1 MPAEINP
8 SQEKERIVEFIRT
21 QIAKYEFEGAV
32 IGISGGI
39 DSAVVGKLLTEAL
52 GRERVFALILPERD
66 SSKRTVSD
74 SLLVCRYLGI
84 RYSVK
89 SISPLVRRLGI
100 YRTKPPAFIFPRK
113 IQEDYVRAQWQK
125 TSSPYINDLKSAG
138 GQSNRRNLAYYRTK
152 NRLRMTTL
160 YYEAEQR
167 GYAVAGTINRTEF
180 LIGFYVK
187 WGDDSSDIEPI
198 MHLYK
203 TQVFEL
209 AREIGLPQRIIE
221 KEPSP
226 DLAPGITDE
235 FAIGLSYTD
244 LDRILKK
251 NELSLPLS
259 DEDPELVEKVQ
270 KILAAVPYRKI
281 RNLSLL

>member
-100 YRTKPPAFIFPRK
+100 YRTKPQLLYFQGKFKRTMLEPNGKRPALLISTILK
-113 IQEDYVRAQWQK
+113 AQADN
-125 TSSPYINDLKSAG
+125 P
-138 GQSNRRNLAYYRTK
+138 
-152 NRLRMTTL
+152 
-160 YYEAEQR
+160 
-167 GYAVAGTINRTEF
+167 TEE
-180 LIGFYVK
+180 I
-187 WGDDSSDIEPI
+187 WHTIEP
-198 MHLYK
+198 K
-203 TQVFEL
+203 T
-209 AREIGLPQRIIE
+209 
-221 KEPSP
+221 
-226 DLAPGITDE
+226 D
-235 FAIGLSYTD
+235 
-244 LDRILKK
+244 
-251 NELSLPLS
+251 
-259 DEDPELVEKVQ
+259 
-270 KILAAVPYRKI
+270 
-281 RNLSLL
+281 